1 MTWDDHALDDAIDR
15 AVREAINVDA
25 DPTFDARVVDLIRR
39 PVCAVWWPR
48 LALVGALGMALAV
61 SVVWIRTPGPNR
73 IEPPVQS
80 VQPDPTGVRRVD
92 PAPHI
97 SATSDTGTTA
107 AAPPARASSGRTRS
121 RPPAAA
127 RSGVLSTGESLSAA
141 AIGTGPPL
149 EIEALTPIEPIA
161 VAPLQTRAIT
171 TEHIVIAP
179 LSPIPDVHIEVLLQ
193 PEE

>member
-15 AVREAINVDA
+15 AVREAMNVDA

-39 PVCAVWWPR
+39 PVRAVRWPR
-48 LALVGALGMALAV
+48 LALVGALGVAVAV
-61 SVVWIRTPGPNR
+61 SVVWIRTPGPYL
-73 IEPPVQS
+73 IEPQVQS
-80 VQPDPTGVRRVD
+80 VQPEPTGVRLVD
-92 PAPHI
+92 PGLHI
-97 SATSDTGTTA
+97 SVESDTGATA
-107 AAPPARASSGRTRS
+107 AAPPAWASSGRGRS

-127 RSGVLSTGESLSAA
+127 RSGARSTGESLSPA

-149 EIEALTPIEPIA
+149 EIEALTPLEPIA
-161 VAPLQTRAIT
+161 VAPLQARAIT

-179 LSPIPDVHIEVLLQ
+179 LAPIPDVHIETLL